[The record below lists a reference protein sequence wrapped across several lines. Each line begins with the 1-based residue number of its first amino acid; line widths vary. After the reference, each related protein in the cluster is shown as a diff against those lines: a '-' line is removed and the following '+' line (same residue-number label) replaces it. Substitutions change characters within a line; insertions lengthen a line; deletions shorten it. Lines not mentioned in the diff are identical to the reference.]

1 MDMFFILLQETPFPQ
16 PNSTDGVGQEEVPVL
31 AKVWSDRM
39 REQTAHLF
47 WTLGDYWRKKKGD
60 TFRAGLRG

>member
-1 MDMFFILLQETPFPQ
+1 MDTFFILLQETPFPQ
-16 PNSTDGVGQEEVPVL
+16 PNCTDGVEQEEVQML

-47 WTLGDYWRKKKGD
+47 WTLGVIGERKRETHSGQ
-60 TFRAGLRG
+60 G